1 MKQVYLHKHEID
13 ASKIARK
20 MITGSDA
27 RQKFKDAV
35 KRAFADVVNNRK
47 GELEAAGREI
57 GSSRQA
63 LQQYADGGIP
73 GADVLLTAFIIWE
86 MVIRIEDPTAG
97 PGETRWW
104 ECSMA
109 QKQRR
114 AQAPRREPEQ
124 LPLFQ
129 AIDDL
134 EEQNLELKI
143 LRKGPTKIELG
154 LEIAFPKRAL

>member
-1 MKQVYLHKHEID
+1 
-13 ASKIARK
+13 
-20 MITGSDA
+20 MITGPDA
-27 RQKFKDAV
+27 RLKFKQAV
-35 KRAFADVVNNRK
+35 KKAFADVVNNRK
-47 GELEAAGREI
+47 GELEVAGREI

-63 LQQYADGGIP
+63 LQQYADGAIP
-73 GADVLLTAFIIWE
+73 GADVLLAAFIVWE
-86 MVIRIEDPTAG
+86 MVIRIEDPDAA
-97 PGETRWW
+97 PGETRLW
-104 ECSMA
+104 ECSVT

-114 AQAPRREPEQ
+114 VQAARRRPEQ

-143 LRKGPTKIELG
+143 LRKGPNKIELG

>member
-1 MKQVYLHKHEID
+1 
-13 ASKIARK
+13 

-27 RQKFKDAV
+27 RQRFKEAV

-73 GADVLLTAFIIWE
+73 GADVLLAAFIIWE
-86 MVIRIEDPTAG
+86 MVIRIEDPSAG
-97 PGETRWW
+97 PGETKCW
-104 ECSMA
+104 ECSVTH
-109 QKQRR
+109 KQRPK
-114 AQAPRREPEQ
+114 QAAHRQPEQ

-129 AIDDL
+129 AIYDL

>member
-1 MKQVYLHKHEID
+1 MISGLE
-13 ASKIARK
+13 ARE
-20 MITGSDA
+20 
-27 RQKFKDAV
+27 KFRHSIKE
-35 KRAFADVVNNRK
+35 AFAEVVGKRK
-47 GELEAAGREI
+47 GHLEDAAAEI
-57 GSSRQA
+57 GSSRQS
-63 LQQYADGGIP
+63 LEQYAAGTVP
-73 GADVLLTAFIIWE
+73 RADVLLAAFIIWE
-86 MVIRIEDPTAG
+86 MVIRIEDPSAG
-97 PGETRWW
+97 PGETKRW

-114 AQAPRREPEQ
+114 AQASRREPEQ
-124 LPLFQ
+124 LPLFR

>member
-1 MKQVYLHKHEID
+1 
-13 ASKIARK
+13 
-20 MITGSDA
+20 MITGPDA
-27 RQKFKDAV
+27 RLKFKQAV
-35 KRAFADVVNNRK
+35 KKAFADVVNNRK
-47 GELEAAGREI
+47 GELEVAGREI

-63 LQQYADGGIP
+63 LQQYADGAIP
-73 GADVLLTAFIIWE
+73 GADVLLAAFIVWE
-86 MVIRIEDPTAG
+86 MVIRIEDPDAA
-97 PGETRWW
+97 PGETRLW
-104 ECSMA
+104 ECSVT

-114 AQAPRREPEQ
+114 VQAARRQPEQ

-143 LRKGPTKIELG
+143 LRKGPNKIELG

>member
-1 MKQVYLHKHEID
+1 
-13 ASKIARK
+13 

-27 RQKFKDAV
+27 RLKFKEAV
-35 KRAFADVVNNRK
+35 KKAFAEVVSNRK

-63 LQQYADGGIP
+63 LQQYADGAVP
-73 GADVLLTAFIIWE
+73 GADVLLAAFIIWE
-86 MVIRIEDPTAG
+86 MMIRIEDPDAG
-97 PGETRWW
+97 PGETRLW
-104 ECSMA
+104 ECSVT

-114 AQAPRREPEQ
+114 MQAARRQPEQ

-143 LRKGPTKIELG
+143 LRKGPNKIELG